1 VDATDDLRYEN
12 DHSLSNS
19 GPLIMG
25 SNQLVSS
32 AAEAAAPSAHDQRR
46 MHVLAAARSCFAR
59 SGFHGASMQQIC
71 AEAEMSPGALYR
83 YFPSKEAIIEA
94 IAEEERVDAA
104 ACVAA
109 LYGDGS
115 LVDRITA
122 VGMDYLRQTVDPD
135 TGGLMVE
142 IWSESIRNTAL
153 GRRFHEIE
161 AEVRRAF
168 DAALTAREERGRDRS
183 WDRHPRRADG
193 AVRCRRRVGDAPAD
207 RGRGRRRDDRAVSAA
222 RRSGAARRSLKGVGP
237 LRMTRTSRRIRR
249 LRDP

>member
-1 VDATDDLRYEN
+1 MGKDFLPLATRVDAAAGLRYEN
-12 DHSLSNS
+12 DHSLSTL

-25 SNQLVSS
+25 SNQFAPST
-32 AAEAAAPSAHDQRR
+32 AEAAAPSAHDQRR

-83 YFPSKEAIIEA
+83 YFPSKDAIIEA

-109 LYGDGS
+109 LYGEGS

-142 IWSESIRNTAL
+142 IWSESIRNRAL

-161 AEVRRAF
+161 VEVRRAF
-168 DAALTAREERGRDRS
+168 DAAL
-183 WDRHPRRADG
+183 RRAKSEGEIDPGIDIPVVLTVLFAVADG
-193 AVRCRRRVGDAPAD
+193 LVMRLQIEDEADVATIEPYLRRVVQGLLGAP
-207 RGRGRRRDDRAVSAA
+207 
-222 RRSGAARRSLKGVGP
+222 
-237 LRMTRTSRRIRR
+237 
-249 LRDP
+249 